1 MNALASS
8 RRWFT
13 FGAFAYGAVSARRGN
28 GARGW
33 AGQPRREGKP
43 TQAELVGVSRTA
55 IVNLDTVVE
64 VVPTIG
70 GQGEV
75 RLRDG
80 TRLEVSRR
88 RFKALTERLGS

>member
-1 MNALASS
+1 MLCFVSEGGLTKLHADQHYWMPPTLNDLELRLDPAQFFRIS
-8 RRWFT
+8 R
-13 FGAFAYGAVSARRGN
+13 AAVV
-28 GARGW
+28 
-33 AGQPRREGKP
+33 K
-43 TQAELVGVSRTA
+43 
-55 IVNLDTVVE
+55 LDAVTE

-88 RFKALTERLGS
+88 RFKELTERPGG